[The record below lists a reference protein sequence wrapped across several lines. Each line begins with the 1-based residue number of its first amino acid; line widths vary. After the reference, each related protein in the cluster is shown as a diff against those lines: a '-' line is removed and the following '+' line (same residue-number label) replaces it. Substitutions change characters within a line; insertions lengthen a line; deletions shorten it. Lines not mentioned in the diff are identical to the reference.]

1 MNSEERVLNA
11 LQRKEV
17 DRIPTFEWSIDKK
30 VIEKIS
36 PGSTIDEFLYKM
48 DIDACIVELDY
59 KKEEIEPGIFR
70 DEWGNKIEY
79 SEEFH
84 SLSIEGC
91 IKTNK
96 DFDKY
101 SPPDPLAPHRFE
113 PFEKARMYHDNKK
126 AIIIRLNDVFSIPRN
141 LLGYENLF
149 LNIASNPA
157 LIRDLVELSVEY
169 NLILAKEAVKRGAKI
184 IFTGDDYAYR
194 KGLLISPKTFND
206 IFYPGFQKVIKG
218 FKELGLL
225 VIKHTDGDIWEIID
239 QLIDAGI
246 DCLDPIEP
254 TSNMSIAKVK
264 EKYGDRISIKGN
276 VDCSEILTF
285 GTAEEVIEETKRCI
299 SEGTPGYGFILSSS
313 NTIHSGVK
321 PENYIAMLDTL
332 SEFGKY
338 PIYAKSLI

>member
-11 LQRKEV
+11 LQRREV

-30 VIEKIS
+30 VIENIS
-36 PGSTIDEFLYKM
+36 PGSTIDDFIYKM
-48 DIDACIVELDY
+48 EIDAAIVELDY

-91 IKTNK
+91 IRTNK

-101 SPPDPLAPHRFE
+101 SPPDPLVPYRFD
-113 PFEKARMYHDNKK
+113 PFEKAKTYHAGKK
-126 AIIIRLNDVFSIPRN
+126 AIIIRLNDVLSIPRN

-149 LNIASNPA
+149 MNIASNPT
-157 LIRDLVELSVEY
+157 LVKNLVELSVDY
-169 NLILAKEAVKRGAKI
+169 NLMLAKEAVKRGARI
-184 IFTGDDYAYR
+184 IFTGDDYAYK
-194 KGLLISPKTFND
+194 KGLLISPQAFND
-206 IFYPGFQKVIKG
+206 IFYPGFKKVIKG

-225 VIKHTDGDIWEIID
+225 VIKHTDGDIWSIID
-239 QLIDAGI
+239 KLVDSGI

-254 TSNMSIAKVK
+254 TSNMSISKIK
-264 EKYGDRISIKGN
+264 KKYGDRIAIKGN
-276 VDCSEILTF
+276 VDCAEVLTF
-285 GTAEEVIEETKRCI
+285 GTDKEVIEETKRCI
-299 SEGTPGYGFILSSS
+299 SEGTPGYGYILSSS

-321 PENYIAMLDTL
+321 PENYIAMLETL
-332 SEFGKY
+332 FEFGKY
-338 PIYAKSLI
+338 PVYAESLL